1 MFDIVSCCQRRGNVP
16 TGDTGR
22 AGERECAVG
31 SSRYDRDR
39 PVGEVEAGEARALHT
54 VAELVAALPTF
65 SIDRAVAAQISEVL
79 HAAAIELAG
88 GRPLPLNLRR
98 AVRGLANA
106 LRTAMD
112 PRTPTSPSKPSTTS
126 AS

>member
-1 MFDIVSCCQRRGNVP
+1 M
-16 TGDTGR
+16 
-22 AGERECAVG
+22 G
-31 SSRYDRDR
+31 SSRYDPDR
-39 PVGEVEAGEARALHT
+39 PVGEFEAGEARALHT
-54 VAELVAALPTF
+54 VAELLTEVPTF

-112 PRTPTSPSKPSTTS
+112 PR
-126 AS
+126 